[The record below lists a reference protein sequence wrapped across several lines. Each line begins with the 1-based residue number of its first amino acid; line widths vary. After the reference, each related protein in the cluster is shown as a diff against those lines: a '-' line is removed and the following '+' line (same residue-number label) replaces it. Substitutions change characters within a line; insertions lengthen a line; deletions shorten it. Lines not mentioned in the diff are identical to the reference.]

1 MISNSEFLFVYWV
14 VDHCSI
20 SDSGITWTTIFN
32 SEFSFIYWVRD
43 HCWYTC
49 TPGKM
54 WFQLPFEPSNF
65 ELQAFNFVVVLWLYI
80 VVYHRRPTSLS
91 SSCLPSSL
99 YYCCR
104 TSLHYCC
111 HTLSHFVSHFVIQ
124 SSYIVVVLS
133 QLRLIHIICRVHSIL
148 TNHP

>member
-1 MISNSEFLFVYWV
+1 MVQSLGKSFPLVSSHLF
-14 VDHCSI
+14 I
-20 SDSGITWTTIFN
+20 GLEITANTHVHP
-32 SEFSFIYWVRD
+32 EKCDFSFLLNLG
-43 HCWYTC
+43 TLSF
-49 TPGKM
+49 K
-54 WFQLPFEPSNF
+54 PSTS
-65 ELQAFNFVVVLWLYI
+65 VLWLYI
-80 VVYHRRPTSLS
+80 VVYHRHPTSSS

-133 QLRLIHIICRVHSIL
+133 QLRPIHIICRVHSIL